1 MKDYYA
7 ILEIPVT
14 ASIPEIKQA
23 YRKLVMIYHPDKNN
37 EDPYSLAKF
46 NEIKEAYEILINPG
60 KKELYLQKRWLS
72 KARGRKLGEEMIT
85 PPNVLIQIL
94 ELNKA
99 VADMDIHR
107 MDHGAVAEKIK
118 QLLNQEVI
126 DRLLVFNEAE
136 VNESIIHS
144 LVHAIQPLPL
154 KQIKEITS
162 HLSPLLVKDE
172 AGRKKIN
179 QLILLK
185 QKQQQQ
191 DRLQP
196 VVIFI
201 LVVAICVLIWFTGKH

>member
-1 MKDYYA
+1 
-7 ILEIPVT
+7 
-14 ASIPEIKQA
+14 
-23 YRKLVMIYHPDKNN
+23 MIYHPDKNN
-37 EDPYSLAKF
+37 DDPYSLTKF
-46 NEIKEAYEILINPG
+46 NEIKEAYEILVNPG
-60 KKELYLQKRWLS
+60 KKELYLQERWLS
-72 KARGRKLGEEMIT
+72 KARGRKPGEEMIT

-107 MDHGAVAEKIK
+107 MDHGAVTEKIK
-118 QLLNQEVI
+118 QLLNPEVI

-136 VNESIIHS
+136 VNESIVHS

-154 KQIKEITS
+154 KQIKEIAN

-172 AGRKKIN
+172 TGRKKIN

-196 VVIFI
+196 IVIFL
-201 LVVAICVLIWFTGKH
+201 LVVAICVLIWIIGKH

>member
-23 YRKLVMIYHPDKNN
+23 YRRLVMIYHPDKNN
-37 EDPYSLAKF
+37 DDPYSLTKF

-60 KKELYLQKRWLS
+60 KKELYLQERWSS
-72 KARGRKLGEEMIT
+72 KAKGRKPGEKMIT

-107 MDHGAVAEKIK
+107 MDHRGVADKIK
-118 QLLNQEVI
+118 QLLNQDVI
-126 DRLLVFNEAE
+126 DRLLAFNEAE
-136 VNESIIHS
+136 VNQSIVHS
-144 LVHAIQPLPL
+144 LIHAIQSLPL
-154 KQIKEITS
+154 KQIKEITN
-162 HLSPLLVKDE
+162 HLSPLLAKDE

-196 VVIFI
+196 VAIFI
-201 LVVAICVLIWFTGKH
+201 LVVAICALIWFTGKH